1 MVPVHDCFLMYISTL
16 IRKKKE
22 KKKRSAV
29 NVKKIENALSI
40 NFAELG
46 FRGRFH

>member
-1 MVPVHDCFLMYISTL
+1 MVPVHGCFLMYISTL

-22 KKKRSAV
+22 KKRSTV
-29 NVKKIENALSI
+29 NVKKIGNALSI